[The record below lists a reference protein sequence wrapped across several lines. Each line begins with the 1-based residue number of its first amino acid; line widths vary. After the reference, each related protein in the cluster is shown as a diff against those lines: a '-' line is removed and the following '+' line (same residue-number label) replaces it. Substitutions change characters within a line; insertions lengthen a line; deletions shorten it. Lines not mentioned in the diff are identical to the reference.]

1 MSVGDL
7 GTIVSKFFTDYKATT
22 SLKLKC
28 IDAYLTYCFFTG
40 VIQVLL
46 ISMIHCNILDSLSTA
61 VWSERFLSMH
71 FLLALSLAS
80 LHLVSART
88 IKIIL
93 NSIEPNPTD
102 LFLTIYLV
110 LGVNLRLQ
118 LNPENKGQFAW
129 TDERAF
135 ADFLFAHFVLHLVV
149 MNFIG

>member
-46 ISMIHCNILDSLSTA
+46 INMTHNKFFGSLSTA
-61 VWSERFLSMH
+61 VWSEHFHSMH

-88 IKIIL
+88 IKNNL
-93 NSIEPNPTD
+93 KLLEPNLTD
-102 LFLTIYLV
+102 LPL
-110 LGVNLRLQ
+110 
-118 LNPENKGQFAW
+118 K
-129 TDERAF
+129 
-135 ADFLFAHFVLHLVV
+135 
-149 MNFIG
+149 